1 MNKKGAELSMNIII
15 ITILVVIV
23 LVIMAVF
30 FTGGMASLTKKISN
44 IFSGQLTDI
53 SEATTKCNAYC
64 VNYQNQ
70 NSDIIKSSMMD
81 NFCNGKF
88 DVDLNGDGKITADEQ
103 GKTCNTLG
111 ISCGIT
117 CG

>member
-53 SEATTKCNAYC
+53 AEASTKCNAYC
-64 VNYQNQ
+64 ANYQNQ
-70 NSDIIKSSMMD
+70 KSDIIQSTMVT
-81 NFCNGKF
+81 NFCTNEF
-88 DVDLNGDGKITADEQ
+88 SVDLNGDGKITSDEEK
-103 GKTCNTLG
+103 KTCSNLG